1 MPSAKSS
8 AFVFGTDLLGEGY
21 DVVLDN
27 LQQRAGLSGVSLS
40 ATYHDAR
47 DVFAHNPKYHVYR
60 HEGDVAWFAP
70 DAGRYESGLAPPMA
84 AASAGADVLSE
95 LCMRAGRR
103 GMSVDAWTIF
113 LHNSRLATANPDCAT
128 RNVYGDPYLSDLC
141 PANPRVRSYCRALAA
156 DIARYPVQRLIAESL
171 HYRPLEHGEHHERYL
186 IDLPPEARTLLSLCF
201 CAHCRA
207 AGLQA
212 GVAVDGLA
220 AAVRDALDPVWRGQL
235 SASSTAALLG
245 QNARLELAAYVEVR
259 MAVVASLVAE
269 VHQAMAGSG
278 VRLSFVDHAGAMSH
292 VMRGTSADDD
302 VAESSRKLGIH
313 IAAVA
318 AACDEIAVLGY
329 VDTTPRL
336 QAVLAR
342 YSQLLGPQYTFSV
355 ALRPL
360 VPDCHDEED
369 LSAKIAAALA
379 ASATGIDFYH
389 YAMMPLN
396 RLDWIRRALLRHGA
410 AEPASPGPAPAGQ
423 AR

>member
-1 MPSAKSS
+1 MPTVKSS

-21 DVVLDN
+21 DTVLDN
-27 LQQRAGLSGVSLS
+27 LKERAGLNGVSLS

-47 DVFAHNPKYHVYR
+47 DVFPHNPKYHVHR

-70 DAGRYESGLAPPMA
+70 DLSRYDSGLVPRL
-84 AASAGADVLSE
+84 AASSGGTDVLSE
-95 LCMRAGRR
+95 LCARAGRR

-113 LHNSRLATANPDCAT
+113 LHNSRLATENPDCAT
-128 RNVYGDPYLSDLC
+128 KNVYGDPYLSDLC
-141 PANPRVRSYCRALAA
+141 PANPRVRSYCRELAS
-156 DIARYPVQRLIAESL
+156 DISRYPVQRLIAESL

-207 AGLQA
+207 AGLKA
-212 GVAVDGLA
+212 GVAVEGLA
-220 AAVRDALDPVWRGQL
+220 VAVRDALEPVWLGQL
-235 SASSTAALLG
+235 APTFTGALSS
-245 QNARLELAAYVEVR
+245 QNARAELTAYVDSRIGSVS
-259 MAVVASLVAE
+259 SLVGE

-292 VMRGTSADDD
+292 VMRGASADDD
-302 VAESSRKLGIH
+302 VAEASRKLGIH
-313 IAAVA
+313 IAAAA

-342 YSQLLGPQYTFSV
+342 YTQLLGAGCNIWV
-355 ALRPL
+355 VLRPL
-360 VPDCHDEED
+360 LPDCHSEED
-369 LSAKIAAALA
+369 LSAKVA
-379 ASATGIDFYH
+379 ASLASCAAGIGFYH

-410 AEPASPGPAPAGQ
+410 GEISSAGPAAG
-423 AR
+423 AA